1 MKIIFS
7 SKKKKSISRKENLV
21 VRINFYEKMFE
32 LKELKIMFLDPT
44 DLIINKINR
53 LLNSNKTIKF
63 IFS

>member
-1 MKIIFS
+1 MKIFFYQ
-7 SKKKKSISRKENLV
+7 KTKSFSRKENIV
-21 VRINFYEKMFE
+21 VRINFYGKMFE